1 MKSYDIAQMFT
12 KAMEEGTAPWQRP
25 WKSSPFSLF
34 NGITGREYSG
44 INVILLSMN
53 HYNDPRYCTFKQA
66 NEAGYKIKK
75 GSKGHLIKYCS
86 FLTVADKEN
95 KEENEEEKKIFMQ
108 KYFYVFN
115 FEQLEGVPTLEL
127 KEICKAFN
135 PIQKCEEILKK
146 FDLKIEESITSN
158 KAFYS
163 VYEDKIFVPNRK
175 RFVDELSFY
184 HTVFHEM
191 AHATGAAKRLN
202 RNFGSFSSETYA
214 FEELV
219 AEIASFLVGRAIG
232 CGSEPRKES
241 INYVASWIK
250 QIKKDNNVLF
260 KACKLAEDACKWI
273 LNPAERE

>member
-1 MKSYDIAQMFT
+1 
-12 KAMEEGTAPWQRP
+12 
-25 WKSSPFSLF
+25 
-34 NGITGREYSG
+34 
-44 INVILLSMN
+44 
-53 HYNDPRYCTFKQA
+53 
-66 NEAGYKIKK
+66 
-75 GSKGHLIKYCS
+75 
-86 FLTVADKEN
+86 
-95 KEENEEEKKIFMQ
+95 MQ
-108 KYFYVFN
+108 
-115 FEQLEGVPTLEL
+115 
-127 KEICKAFN
+127 
-135 PIQKCEEILKK
+135 
-146 FDLKIEESITSN
+146 
-158 KAFYS
+158 
-163 VYEDKIFVPNRK
+163 
-175 RFVDELSFY
+175 Y